1 MLTRSRLNLPEGE
14 ISLDLADRSLEQ
26 PPDVEPDGGTLSG
39 ELLKRYCRRSEV
51 VTVLSLGS
59 GLR

>member
-1 MLTRSRLNLPEGE
+1 MTRSRLNLPEGE

-26 PPDVEPDGGTLSG
+26 PPDVESDGRMLSG
-39 ELLKRYCRRSEV
+39 KLLKRNCRRGEV